1 MKICSASEC
10 PFCAP
15 AADRIVVEN
24 RFAVALWDGFPVS
37 LGHTV
42 VIPKRHVASLDDITA
57 TEWRAISSLIAKA
70 KQAVGELHWPDGF
83 NIGVNDG
90 VAAGQTVMHLHVHV
104 IPRYSGDQKDP
115 RGGIRWVLPG
125 QANYWDVQ

>member
-1 MKICSASEC
+1 MSVKNLEC

-15 AADRIVVEN
+15 AADRIVAEN
-24 RFAVALWDGFPVS
+24 RWVMALSDGFPVS
-37 LGHTV
+37 LGHTL
-42 VIPKRHVASLDDITA
+42 VIPKRHIASLDDISTK
-57 TEWRAISSLIAKA
+57 ERSAIWSLVAK
-70 KQAVGELHWPDGF
+70 VRRLILERHRPDGF

-90 VAAGQTVMHLHVHV
+90 IAAGQTVMHLHVHV

-115 RGGIRWVLPG
+115 RGGVRWVLPG